1 MDSIEGTLEEM
12 EGDVSYFEDLP
23 AEWLEPGQAKFE
35 RIAERL
41 RRLRESLNKQTT
53 EETKWS

>member
-12 EGDVSYFEDLP
+12 EGYVSYFEDLP
-23 AEWLEPGQAKFE
+23 AEWLKPGQARFA

-41 RRLRESLNKQTT
+41 QRLRESLNKQTT
-53 EETKWS
+53 EET